1 MRAGI
6 TSVDGVKAVD
16 VSLENGTAKVLCK
29 QNVTPEQLIRAVEEA
44 GYGAKLSKEDSPH
57 E

>member
-1 MRAGI
+1 VRAGI